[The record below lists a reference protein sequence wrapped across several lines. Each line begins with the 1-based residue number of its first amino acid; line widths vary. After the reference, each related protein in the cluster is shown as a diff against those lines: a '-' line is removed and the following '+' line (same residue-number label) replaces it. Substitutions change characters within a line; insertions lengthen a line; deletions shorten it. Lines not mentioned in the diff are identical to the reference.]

1 LSRERFCHSQA
12 VVFSLIRIFVLFF
25 FILFVLN
32 FSYAHGSDIRT
43 INLKIAAD
51 EEFRYQ
57 SDWQIKARR
66 LISNSSQKFE
76 ENFGI
81 RFRIEKFVFWSSDNR
96 SGSMFELLHDL
107 RKKISHNSC
116 DVVMGL
122 TSQFQNSGAI
132 EFSGVATYL
141 NNYVLVRQLPSE
153 SAMEL
158 IITHEFSHLFGAA
171 DLHEQ
176 ESIMDEE
183 KPGRKFDDFT
193 KRLIVLNKQRDFNP
207 YGFPLSKDKQAEVVD
222 LYEKRKALGLKEE
235 SVSML
240 LAVFYLEM
248 ENYPSMME
256 VCLNLVRQ
264 SPDSA
269 EAHNFLGIVLRRTGR
284 VDEAIAEY
292 KKAISLQTRFPQPHY
307 NLGIAYMKKELFN
320 EAVNEYEKALK
331 LYPRYAKAYSNL
343 GYVYVEINQ
352 ADKAELACRK
362 ALKINPCSA
371 EALSTLGAA
380 LILKGEYKEAE
391 AVSKKALEINPELY
405 GPHNNLGSVYANLHR
420 LSEAVMEYK
429 TALKIKDDYPEA
441 HYNLGRVYYMKGMY
455 REAENEFLEAI
466 RLRSQYDKAF
476 CSLAAVHITFGLIER
491 AVQECRFA
499 LEINPRNSVA
509 HFNLANALY
518 RKGFLKQAEKECQ
531 QSIQL
536 GLDTPQSY
544 SFLGII
550 LEETEK
556 RGEAEKQFL
565 KALQLNPQFLEAR
578 LNLAGLY
585 FKMKNFMKSELHY
598 KKVLEIDPKNG
609 QAYHYLALVYFYLKD
624 FESSMNYMTRAE
636 NLGVKVNPDFKKDL
650 LKKLEKDRCR
660 TQSLL

>member
-1 LSRERFCHSQA
+1 L
-12 VVFSLIRIFVLFF
+12 V
-25 FILFVLN
+25 
-32 FSYAHGSDIRT
+32 
-43 INLKIAAD
+43 
-51 EEFRYQ
+51 
-57 SDWQIKARR
+57 
-66 LISNSSQKFE
+66 SNSSQKFE

-81 RFRIEKFVFWSSDNR
+81 RFRIEKFVFWISDNR
-96 SGSMFELLHDL
+96 AGTMFELLHDL

-122 TSQFQNSGAI
+122 TFQFQNNGAI

-141 NNYVLVRQLPSE
+141 NSYVLVRQLPSE

-158 IITHEFSHLFGAA
+158 MITHEFCHLFGAA

-183 KPGRKFDDFT
+183 KPGREFDDFT

-207 YGFPLSKDKQAEVVD
+207 YGFPLSKDKQAEVVA
-222 LYEKRKALGLKEE
+222 LYEKRKDQGLKEE

-256 VCLNLVRQ
+256 ECLNLVRQ
-264 SPDSA
+264 SPDSP
-269 EAHNFLGIVLRRTGR
+269 EAHNFLGIALRRTGQI
-284 VDEAIAEY
+284 DEAISEY
-292 KKAISLQTRFPQPHY
+292 KKAISLQTRFPQAHY
-307 NLGIAYMKKELFN
+307 NLGIAYMKKALFK
-320 EAVNEYEKALK
+320 EAVNEYEIALK

-343 GYVYVEINQ
+343 GYIYVEINQ
-352 ADKAELACRK
+352 ADKAELACRE

-380 LILKGEYKEAE
+380 LILKGDYEEAE

-405 GPHNNLGSVYANLHR
+405 GPHNNLGSVYTNLHR

-466 RLRSQYDKAF
+466 RLRSEYDKAF
-476 CSLAAVHITFGLIER
+476 CSLAAVHIAFGLIER

-518 RKGFLKQAEKECQ
+518 REGSLKQAEKECQ
-531 QSIQL
+531 KSIQ
-536 GLDTPQSY
+536 
-544 SFLGII
+544 
-550 LEETEK
+550 
-556 RGEAEKQFL
+556 RAEAEKQFL

-585 FKMKNFMKSELHY
+585 FKTKNFIKSEFHY
-598 KKVLEIDPKNG
+598 KKVLEIDPENG
-609 QAYHYLALVYFYLKD
+609 QVCHYLALVYFYLKD
-624 FESSMNYMTRAE
+624 FESSMNYMIRAE
-636 NLGVKVNPDFKKDL
+636 DLGVKVNPDFKKDL
-650 LKKLEKDRCR
+650 LKKLEKDSCWP
-660 TQSLL
+660 QSHLKILSVFSHT